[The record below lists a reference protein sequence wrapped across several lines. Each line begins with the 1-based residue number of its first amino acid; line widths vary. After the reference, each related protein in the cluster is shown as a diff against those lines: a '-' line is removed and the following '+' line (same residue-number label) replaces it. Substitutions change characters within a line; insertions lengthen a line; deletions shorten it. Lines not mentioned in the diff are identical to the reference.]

1 MDIVVIIV
9 GLAAGIII
17 LINPFIGLIASVVLM
32 PQALIPAISSTFL
45 GAFTMVTPIKIIGG
59 VTFASV
65 MIKQLAVKT
74 TWDFL
79 NKPQTKF
86 FILFT
91 VWIFIS
97 GFVHPGT
104 FTREN
109 FTVFSSLAVLG
120 LIIVLLVTDIKR
132 FRWVLWAGMIS
143 VFIVSLKSVL
153 SYASFHQAIR
163 MQGDSYG
170 PNYFAIE
177 LLPFLGIAFYSIIT
191 EKNKLLKLLS
201 LVIAVTICFALA
213 ATVSRGGFVGLAGM
227 LLIAVFQAKK
237 KIKAFLGLALLLVVL
252 VHIMPPQLW
261 QRFTKTQEVVENIN
275 KASSVNSSKRR
286 YLLAEAAWKMFLA
299 HPVFGVG
306 VGNYY
311 WECRKYVAG
320 IYAGR
325 AHTMYL
331 EIMAELGIVGIFLF
345 MGILFYTFKSL
356 SRIAKSNSYLSGY
369 ARGLYIGLSGFL
381 IAAIF
386 LHAQQEKVLWF
397 VIFMALA
404 LEGIAV
410 PMNTNKVNKLTRIKR
425 KF

>member
-1 MDIVVIIV
+1 MSIVVIIV

-32 PQALIPAISSTFL
+32 PQALIPAISGTFL

-59 VTFASV
+59 VTFISV
-65 MIKQLAVKT
+65 MIKQLVVKT
-74 TWDFL
+74 TWNFL

-97 GFVHPGT
+97 GFVHPGS

-191 EKNKLLKLLS
+191 EKKDRKSTRL
-201 LVIAVTICFALA
+201 
-213 ATVSRGGFVGLAGM
+213 
-227 LLIAVFQAKK
+227 
-237 KIKAFLGLALLLVVL
+237 
-252 VHIMPPQLW
+252 
-261 QRFTKTQEVVENIN
+261 
-275 KASSVNSSKRR
+275 NSS
-286 YLLAEAAWKMFLA
+286 
-299 HPVFGVG
+299 
-306 VGNYY
+306 
-311 WECRKYVAG
+311 
-320 IYAGR
+320 
-325 AHTMYL
+325 HTD
-331 EIMAELGIVGIFLF
+331 I
-345 MGILFYTFKSL
+345 
-356 SRIAKSNSYLSGY
+356 SRMPSSA
-369 ARGLYIGLSGFL
+369 
-381 IAAIF
+381 
-386 LHAQQEKVLWF
+386 
-397 VIFMALA
+397 
-404 LEGIAV
+404 
-410 PMNTNKVNKLTRIKR
+410 
-425 KF
+425 